1 MFSVVRRIFGSTAAD
16 DQSTSATTIDLI
28 SLPAGRLNLIR
39 SKHSSKVDKECIY
52 LDAQLILRR
61 TSMPFHYQ
69 LVVARLDEDDQD
81 PSESEDAL
89 EDEHE
94 KAFLLAEALDLR
106 VYETVDESDD
116 EERITIGFSWLDLS
130 SSELFERFEFV
141 VSSQH
146 EDCSRSEID
155 RVEDAIVQ
163 CIWEGENEKDSS
175 EASEEELQAIKQKF
189 GLPQPQSDITYPALP
204 SHGIRAPSATLSSDD
219 SDNEEAAD
227 TTLDFSQTSRRSRP
241 LSQQQSDDSGDVE
254 NLLVEK
260 QQDVE
265 VDDDDDSDS
274 DSSDNDIVNQLKGV
288 TLTDN
293 HHHKDQS
300 TSSTTHPVSP
310 VKKAKSPPASAKRV
324 AHPSIVRAPSPT
336 PSSHSQESTDEVEE
350 EINQEEEE
358 THTDSS
364 SRTDGQEDEDP
375 EAVQSTGD
383 DDQLTVTAWS
393 STCDL
398 YLFQP
403 ATTSFEKTE
412 LGIVAELWVSAPDNP
427 KTDVCWLTVTRKIP
441 GKEDFVVISTTIEED
456 QNLTFGSASI
466 MFRYNY
472 PIPGTDG
479 AQACTWALRFRNDE
493 VSRAQY
499 TAAQEAFAKALYDRD
514 HGLGSYEAQDRANKE
529 WSRLTYGVPVEG
541 GYDDDE
547 DDNNEDEN
555 AEEGEAE
562 EEEEDYASS
571 DDDEED
577 EQLRRFR
584 SAQSGPKN
592 SCLATGLKEN
602 VSCVLRG
609 PMIGI
614 FKNESTSD
622 KKLKFMATIP
632 DLTTPDGSRTLR
644 PDKIMLH
651 YQDRRLIVTDRDN
664 PTSLY
669 ECDVERGK
677 IIHEIPTGEIVKN
690 YFPLTKSS
698 QLDAQHQ
705 FIGTSRDSFYKID
718 PRQKDAIKIVAE
730 AIKKYKTKM
739 DFTCGATT
747 DSGEVALAS
756 GDGKLRLFDEKI
768 GKIAKTLLP
777 EGRDPIYHADV
788 TNNGR
793 YVVAT
798 CEKYLLLYDC
808 QMSNGQSGFTK
819 SFPKTEKPH
828 GIRIELTHEHRAQI
842 LHENIPFRFEKA
854 KFNRGDGDV
863 ERKILAYIGPYV
875 IIFDLKSILDKNK
888 KTQYTVKRY
897 QQQIVD
903 DNFRYNDDKDI
914 VVTLESDVIME
925 KRARLAKPTRASI
938 IGIGGPIDH
947 NQNRQS
953 TRGIRTGSS
962 TLGIVQEW
970 ED

>member
-39 SKHSSKVDKECIY
+39 SKHSSKLFGCSTH
-52 LDAQLILRR
+52 
-61 TSMPFHYQ
+61 TSKNFYALSLS

-493 VSRAQY
+493 VSQ
-499 TAAQEAFAKALYDRD
+499 AFAKALYDRD

-592 SCLATGLKEN
+592 SCLATGLKE
-602 VSCVLRG
+602 
-609 PMIGI
+609 
-614 FKNESTSD
+614 TD

-651 YQDRRLIVTDRDN
+651 YQDRRLIVTDRDTRPRCMNATSNVVNN
-664 PTSLY
+664 P
-669 ECDVERGK
+669 
-677 IIHEIPTGEIVKN
+677 
-690 YFPLTKSS
+690 
-698 QLDAQHQ
+698 
-705 FIGTSRDSFYKID
+705 
-718 PRQKDAIKIVAE
+718 
-730 AIKKYKTKM
+730 
-739 DFTCGATT
+739 
-747 DSGEVALAS
+747 
-756 GDGKLRLFDEKI
+756 
-768 GKIAKTLLP
+768 
-777 EGRDPIYHADV
+777 
-788 TNNGR
+788 
-793 YVVAT
+793 
-798 CEKYLLLYDC
+798 
-808 QMSNGQSGFTK
+808 
-819 SFPKTEKPH
+819 
-828 GIRIELTHEHRAQI
+828 
-842 LHENIPFRFEKA
+842 
-854 KFNRGDGDV
+854 
-863 ERKILAYIGPYV
+863 
-875 IIFDLKSILDKNK
+875 
-888 KTQYTVKRY
+888 
-897 QQQIVD
+897 
-903 DNFRYNDDKDI
+903 
-914 VVTLESDVIME
+914 
-925 KRARLAKPTRASI
+925 
-938 IGIGGPIDH
+938 
-947 NQNRQS
+947 
-953 TRGIRTGSS
+953 
-962 TLGIVQEW
+962 
-970 ED
+970 